1 MRQRQK
7 KGEKKIGKI
16 DEEKAQPRC
25 ARPSLGGG
33 RGWARGACVYVQAL
47 PLTMLMKKKKT
58 IEKTSK
64 WKKTQIKQFLFMAP
78 FLMIPLSAASNE
90 RRITVGWQAIARA
103 SSVFKD
109 KCANHSKKNLRSVHL
124 TDSHIWIRNVESHNE
139 ANVTIT
145 VNAARTL
152 KNYASSQLERRK
164 NSKADT

>member
-7 KGEKKIGKI
+7 KGEKNRQNRRREGP
-16 DEEKAQPRC
+16 ASLCVAFPRG
-25 ARPSLGGG
+25 RPWVG
-33 RGWARGACVYVQAL
+33 ARGLCLCAG
-47 PLTMLMKKKKT
+47 LTINHAHEKKKKT

-152 KNYASSQLERRK
+152 KDYASSQLERRK

>member
-1 MRQRQK
+1 
-7 KGEKKIGKI
+7 
-16 DEEKAQPRC
+16 
-25 ARPSLGGG
+25 
-33 RGWARGACVYVQAL
+33 
-47 PLTMLMKKKKT
+47 
-58 IEKTSK
+58 
-64 WKKTQIKQFLFMAP
+64 MAP

-152 KNYASSQLERRK
+152 KDYASSQLERRK

>member
-1 MRQRQK
+1 
-7 KGEKKIGKI
+7 
-16 DEEKAQPRC
+16 
-25 ARPSLGGG
+25 
-33 RGWARGACVYVQAL
+33 
-47 PLTMLMKKKKT
+47 
-58 IEKTSK
+58 
-64 WKKTQIKQFLFMAP
+64 
-78 FLMIPLSAASNE
+78 MIPLSAASNE

-164 NSKADT
+164 NSKADTWANQPAWHPRDKELKWNWAGHVSRTNWTTHISCWPPQGHTGDGRNAAGEMTSTSFKSIGTGKLETELRGKKMEKTCVQ